1 MYHVECIDI
10 RKNNALFGYSDRAC
24 LCANSMYNVSNFFIR
39 NLMTGLKNVL
49 GGELKGYTEMMQESR
64 QIATQ
69 RMCKMATE
77 MGADAVIGVRYTT
90 SAVMPQAAEVL
101 AYGTA
106 VKFVN

>member
-1 MYHVECIDI
+1 MFISTLETIPGVTI
-10 RKNNALFGYSDRAC
+10 RIVGIAQGATVQTKHIGRD
-24 LCANSMYNVSNFFIR
+24 
-39 NLMTGLKNVL
+39 LMAGLKNVL

-69 RMCKMATE
+69 RMCKMAEE

-106 VKFVN
+106 VKFVQ

>member
-1 MYHVECIDI
+1 MFISTLETIPGVTFRIVGIAQGATVQTKHIGRDI
-10 RKNNALFGYSDRAC
+10 MA
-24 LCANSMYNVSNFFIR
+24 
-39 NLMTGLKNVL
+39 GLKNVL

-69 RMCKMATE
+69 RMCKMAAE

-106 VKFVN
+106 VKFVQ

>member
-1 MYHVECIDI
+1 MFISTLETIP
-10 RKNNALFGYSDRAC
+10 G
-24 LCANSMYNVSNFFIR
+24 VSFQILGIAQGATVQTKHIGR
-39 NLMTGLKNVL
+39 DLMAGLKNVL

-77 MGADAVIGVRYTT
+77 MGADAVIGVRYAT
-90 SAVMPQAAEVL
+90 SAVVQQAAEVL

-106 VKFVN
+106 VKFVQ

>member
-1 MYHVECIDI
+1 MFISTLETIP
-10 RKNNALFGYSDRAC
+10 G
-24 LCANSMYNVSNFFIR
+24 VSFQILGIAQGATVQTKHIGR
-39 NLMTGLKNVL
+39 DLMAGLKNVL

-69 RMCKMATE
+69 RMCKMAAE
-77 MGADAVIGVRYTT
+77 MGADAVIGIRYTT

>member
-1 MYHVECIDI
+1 MFISTLETIP
-10 RKNNALFGYSDRAC
+10 G
-24 LCANSMYNVSNFFIR
+24 VSFQILGIAQGATVQTKHIGR
-39 NLMTGLKNVL
+39 DLMAGLKNVL

-77 MGADAVIGVRYTT
+77 MGADAVIGVRYAT
-90 SAVMPQAAEVL
+90 SAIIPQAAEVL

-106 VKFVN
+106 VKFVQ

>member
-1 MYHVECIDI
+1 MELFTIDSVPG
-10 RKNNALFGYSDRAC
+10 KEFTALGLVKGATVQTKHIGRD
-24 LCANSMYNVSNFFIR
+24 
-39 NLMTGLKNVL
+39 LMAGLKNVL

-69 RMCKMATE
+69 RMCKMAAE
-77 MGADAVIGVRYTT
+77 MGADAVIGVRYAT

-106 VKFVN
+106 VKFDK

>member
-1 MYHVECIDI
+1 MFISTLETIP
-10 RKNNALFGYSDRAC
+10 G
-24 LCANSMYNVSNFFIR
+24 VSFQILGVAQGATVQTKHIGR
-39 NLMTGLKNVL
+39 DLMAGLKNVL

-69 RMCKMATE
+69 RMCKMAEE
-77 MGADAVIGVRYTT
+77 MGADAVIGVRYAT

-106 VKFVN
+106 VKFVQ